1 MTVPIRH
8 WLVQAQ
14 LWWGVQGLDRAGDEL
29 CPSPDVQPLPVA
41 PASGRAGVGM
51 LLPGAVRSASSA
63 REQIPVVCRAVS
75 HAPFTTTKIQ
85 IRQYQG
91 ELHASIACLIK
102 SFTLCSWG
110 MRLVI
115 YFRLRDNWFFFYYF
129 FPLSALVQASGK
141 LPKPSAAWRV
151 SPACFL
157 CWQHADFCW
166 SLIKLCSWGLAF
178 FTLLIRVLAVLVSP
192 SPSRVPA
199 LYLLC
204 PLFPLAPKPHPN
216 SPGSAWG
223 KSGGIAAVPQ
233 DLASAFV
240 QAPAPPGLKLNLR
253 TEEKQEVVAMCCIW
267 YSAGKTGHRG
277 SLCWS
282 WRWEPETFSA
292 KSWAKICPRTA
303 QRSIRCCVTSLPPEK
318 PAFSCSC
325 GIVTCPIP
333 SGHPQPGACRD
344 KCP

>member
-1 MTVPIRH
+1 M
-8 WLVQAQ
+8 
-14 LWWGVQGLDRAGDEL
+14 
-29 CPSPDVQPLPVA
+29 
-41 PASGRAGVGM
+41 
-51 LLPGAVRSASSA
+51 
-63 REQIPVVCRAVS
+63 
-75 HAPFTTTKIQ
+75 
-85 IRQYQG
+85 
-91 ELHASIACLIK
+91 
-102 SFTLCSWG
+102 
-110 MRLVI
+110 
-115 YFRLRDNWFFFYYF
+115 
-129 FPLSALVQASGK
+129 QASGK

-157 CWQHADFCW
+157 CWQRADFCW

-204 PLFPLAPKPHPN
+204 PRFPLAPKPHPN

-233 DLASAFV
+233 GLASAFA

-277 SLCWS
+277 SLCW
-282 WRWEPETFSA
+282 
-292 KSWAKICPRTA
+292 
-303 QRSIRCCVTSLPPEK
+303 
-318 PAFSCSC
+318 
-325 GIVTCPIP
+325 G
-333 SGHPQPGACRD
+333 
-344 KCP
+344 